1 MAAKSEQPPRPAAPE
16 STDADK
22 SRARQWFKKAA
33 DCRERRE
40 YDYAIECYITGLAFW
55 PEAVTEGHMPLSA
68 LALQRAQAGGKKPGM
83 MEKMHKPTSG
93 KDSKQAMLNAEH
105 LLAKDP
111 SSSGYLDALMK
122 NAGKAGYFETLK
134 WVAPRVM
141 DSLRKDAKPDLA
153 RFRLYRAC
161 LVEAAEA
168 ADAAGN
174 IADAAWFYEHALMS
188 VEYLAAR
195 DPTDAALRDEQRD
208 LSGRLTIAKG
218 KYSEASTFRD
228 SLQDA
233 DKQKLLHDA
242 ERVQQGEQTLE
253 DVIAAARREYEQ
265 DRANGNKINALV
277 ELLLRRER
285 PEEEAQALAVLDE
298 AYESSRNYSYKVRAD
313 DVRLRQLR
321 RTSKALAEQARAS
334 GDDGDRQQARLAA
347 GELNEAEI
355 AIYTERVQKY
365 PTDLRSKFRLG
376 EALFKA
382 RRFDEAIPA
391 LQAARGDPRARTRAE
406 LLIGRAFFENGNP
419 GQSAEVL
426 REALEGCEIQTDELA
441 KELLYRLARAYEAAG
456 NVAEARSAFNRLL
469 RLDYNYGNGDA
480 RQRLESLKES

>member
-1 MAAKSEQPPRPAAPE
+1 MAAKSEQPPRPAAHE
-16 STDADK
+16 FSDADK

-40 YDYAIECYITGLAFW
+40 YDYAIECYITGLGFW
-55 PEAVTEGHMPLSA
+55 PEAVTEGHMPLSS

-83 MEKMHKPTSG
+83 MEKMQKPTSG
-93 KDSKQAMLNAEH
+93 KDAKQAMLNAEH
-105 LLAKDP
+105 LSAKDP
-111 SSSGYLDALMK
+111 ANGGYLDAVMK
-122 NAGKAGYFETLK
+122 NAVKAGYFETLK
-134 WVAPRVM
+134 WIAPRVM
-141 DSLRKDAKPDLA
+141 DSLRRDAKPDLA
-153 RFRLYRAC
+153 RFRLYRTC

-168 ADAAGN
+168 ANAAGTV
-174 IADAAWFYEHALMS
+174 ADAAWFYEHALTS
-188 VEYLAAR
+188 VEFLAAR
-195 DPTDAALRDEQRD
+195 NPTDAALRDEQRD

-218 KYSEASTFRD
+218 KYAEASTFRD

-242 ERVQQGEQTLE
+242 DRVQQGEQTLE
-253 DVIAAARREYEQ
+253 DVIAAARHEYEQ
-265 DRANGNKINALV
+265 DRANGNKINTLV
-277 ELLLRRER
+277 DLLLRRER

-321 RTSKALAEQARAS
+321 RTSKALADQARVS

-347 GELNEAEI
+347 GELVEAEI
-355 AIYTERVQKY
+355 AIYSERVQKY

-406 LLIGRAFFENGNP
+406 LLIGRAFFEKGNH
-419 GQSAEVL
+419 GQAAEVL
-426 REALEGCEIQTDELA
+426 KEALEGHEIQTDELA

-469 RLDYNYGNGDA
+469 RLDYNYASGDA
-480 RQRLESLKES
+480 RQRLESMKES